1 MMTWGRPVLYPT
13 GSAADFNP
21 TAACCARR
29 QHRAARGDGPWP
41 PPQGQRVRAPD
52 FKMPK
57 PCLTPA
63 TACTMK
69 MRPVT

>member
-29 QHRAARGDGPWP
+29 QHRAACGDGPWP
-41 PPQGQRVRAPD
+41 PPRVRESVH
-52 FKMPK
+52 
-57 PCLTPA
+57 LTLKCPNRALPQRQPA
-63 TACTMK
+63 Q
-69 MRPVT
+69 